1 MKFLAP
7 PSLLQCDFS
16 RRFGVADP
24 LRSSSWRDQVAFT
37 VQFQKIDGSREEL
50 AGFASANLE
59 KIDVRRAQTEADE
72 ESERAVE
79 DFFDGGGF
87 AEGRERRVH
96 LEIIVRDGE
105 VVKAS
110 QPGRSSV
117 AMTATRR

>member
-1 MKFLAP
+1 MKFLAR

-24 LRSSSWRDQVAFT
+24 LRSSSWRDQIAFT

-87 AEGRERRVH
+87 AEGGQH
-96 LEIIVRDGE
+96 GIHNAIIVAAAQLFH
-105 VVKAS
+105 AS
-110 QPGRSSV
+110 
-117 AMTATRR
+117 